1 MFISVDG
8 FVLPV
13 DKKILKMSHL
23 TYLSQDGASRICLI
37 YQVICFHK
45 DGDLEEYAQTGH
57 KALNQI
63 LLVQKYEGAIP
74 NTFYGLKAYS
84 TRKAVTCL
92 KISKMFHY

>member
-1 MFISVDG
+1 MLYHSRIGLLFISVDG

-37 YQVICFHK
+37 YQVVRFHK
-45 DGDLEEYAQTGH
+45 DGDFKEYAQTGH

-63 LLVQKYEGAIP
+63 LLVKTYQGAIP

-84 TRKAVTCL
+84 TR
-92 KISKMFHY
+92 